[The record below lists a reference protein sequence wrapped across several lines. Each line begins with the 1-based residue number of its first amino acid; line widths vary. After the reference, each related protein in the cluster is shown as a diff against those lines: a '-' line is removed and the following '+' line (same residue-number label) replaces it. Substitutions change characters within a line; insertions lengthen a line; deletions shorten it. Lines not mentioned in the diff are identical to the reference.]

1 MNTVIYLS
9 NSNIQIAI
17 GESGKKSASIQKLY
31 SIDIAE
37 GSLLNG
43 VIISEGQL
51 QKELS
56 SIWEG
61 MKLPKKRIRLI
72 IDSTQFFTR
81 TITLPQLNEKKTQLL
96 LQKEFAEIEN
106 SAEYLFDYRPVQP
119 DQKTGLVQILAVA
132 VEKNF
137 IRSYV
142 EFFKELNI
150 EIGSIDIAL
159 NGQLKVYERVPQAD
173 RGTFIST
180 CLEGSNLVSTLMVD
194 GQFQYFN
201 RARLFAAHGTE
212 EFGVEVARTISGIM
226 QFHATQKDE
235 HQLEQIILCGFE
247 EGDYQVSLEALK
259 GLEIEAGVSKEE
271 PPFQMPDK
279 ENLVTDKKMVG
290 EVPRVSDYLFVAGG
304 LLTTTKDLNF
314 YKRYMQSTRQKE
326 SVGLSFQQIVAPVCV
341 LGVCLLISA
350 VLLGVNFQKEYT
362 LNKVNQYLKD
372 DQTKKLSGQAK
383 ELTQESM
390 EQQESIT
397 VANTM
402 EQVLA
407 SFPKANM
414 KVEEQ
419 VKGCAGTKVTITV
432 DAYEAATG
440 VYQFTAMAAQV
451 TDIYDFIN
459 QLEGTKL
466 FANLEYS
473 GYNFTEETAQYDI
486 HVSGYLSE
494 TAGK

>member
-159 NGQLKVYERVPQAD
+159 NGQLKVYERVPQAN

-180 CLEGSNLVSTLMVD
+180 CLEDNNLVSTLMVD

-235 HQLEQIILCGFE
+235 HQLEQII
-247 EGDYQVSLEALK
+247 
-259 GLEIEAGVSKEE
+259 
-271 PPFQMPDK
+271 
-279 ENLVTDKKMVG
+279 
-290 EVPRVSDYLFVAGG
+290 
-304 LLTTTKDLNF
+304 
-314 YKRYMQSTRQKE
+314 
-326 SVGLSFQQIVAPVCV
+326 
-341 LGVCLLISA
+341 
-350 VLLGVNFQKEYT
+350 
-362 LNKVNQYLKD
+362 
-372 DQTKKLSGQAK
+372 
-383 ELTQESM
+383 
-390 EQQESIT
+390 
-397 VANTM
+397 
-402 EQVLA
+402 
-407 SFPKANM
+407 
-414 KVEEQ
+414 
-419 VKGCAGTKVTITV
+419 
-432 DAYEAATG
+432 
-440 VYQFTAMAAQV
+440 
-451 TDIYDFIN
+451 
-459 QLEGTKL
+459 
-466 FANLEYS
+466 
-473 GYNFTEETAQYDI
+473 
-486 HVSGYLSE
+486 
-494 TAGK
+494 